1 MFTYCLYEYF
11 RLIDIIRDIK
21 RTINDV
27 SFDFRHQTY
36 DFAIQRSVKKKLNS
50 FLIALIDSL
59 SVNEIIENAVRN
71 DHAETDA
78 RRNDVVMILLDLFV
92 S

>member
-1 MFTYCLYEYF
+1 MSTYCLYEYF
-11 RLIDIIRDIK
+11 KLIDIIRDIK

-27 SFDFRHQTY
+27 FFNFRHQTY
-36 DFAIQRSVKKKLNS
+36 DFATQRSVKREFNS

>member
-1 MFTYCLYEYF
+1 MSTYCLYEYF

-36 DFAIQRSVKKKLNS
+36 DFATQRSVKRELNS